1 MKKKHIHYDTNAA
14 IFRQKASKEELRFK
28 FIRLI
33 LTNTA
38 FCCSW

>member
-28 FIRLI
+28 FIRLNPNKHGFW
-33 LTNTA
+33 L
-38 FCCSW
+38 